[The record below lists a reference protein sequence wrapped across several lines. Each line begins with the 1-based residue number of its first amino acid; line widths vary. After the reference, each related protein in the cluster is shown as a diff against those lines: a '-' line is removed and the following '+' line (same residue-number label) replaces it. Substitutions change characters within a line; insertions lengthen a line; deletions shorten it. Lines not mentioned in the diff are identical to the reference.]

1 VSEGPDR
8 RRHPEIR
15 LPWSRSDRPVPR
27 LILRPLQEF
36 LETST
41 ASGVLLLIA
50 AVVALAWV
58 NSPWGSSYES
68 FWTTPAEIRI
78 GSWSVGEDLR
88 HWVNDGLMS
97 LFFLVVGLEIKREF
111 LTGELRD
118 PRAAALPV
126 ICALGGMV
134 VPAAI
139 YLAFNA
145 GGPGA
150 RGWGIPMATDIAFAL
165 GVLLLAARHGP
176 AGLKPFVL
184 TLAIVDDIGAI
195 LVIAAVYARGVDVG
209 WLLVVGVLCLV
220 MLACHRI
227 GVRATWVFVG
237 LGSLVWLAT
246 EGSGVHPAIVGV
258 LLGLLAPATPFQ
270 RPHVVSLEARRTAE
284 LTQDDPGPPDAD
296 AAHWLR
302 LADLSRESVSPL
314 GRTEHA
320 LLPWSSFVIVPL
332 FALANAG
339 VRLSGDQLISAA
351 TSRITIGVFLGLV
364 VGKLIGIA
372 GAAWL
377 GVSTGIARLPASVRF
392 PSLAGA
398 AAVAGIGFTV
408 SLLMAELAFDDPRLI
423 DDAKIGILAASVVA
437 GVLGWALL
445 RAAPAVGDGSRVED
459 PGDDRAPLGH

>member
-1 VSEGPDR
+1 MSEAPDR

-15 LPWSRSDRPVPR
+15 PPWSRSDRPVPR

-50 AVVALAWV
+50 AAMALAWV

-78 GSWSVGEDLR
+78 GPWSVGEDLR

-118 PRAAALPV
+118 RRAAALPV
-126 ICALGGMV
+126 ICAVGGMV

-150 RGWGIPMATDIAFAL
+150 GGWGIPMATDVAFAL
-165 GVLLLAARHGP
+165 GVLLLAARHAP

-195 LVIAAVYARGVDVG
+195 LVIAAFYARGVDVG
-209 WLLVVGVLCLV
+209 WLLVVAALTLL

-227 GVRATWVFVG
+227 GIRATWVFVG

-246 EGSGVHPAIVGV
+246 EGSGVHPAIAGV

-270 RPHVVSLEARRTAE
+270 RPRVVSAEARRTAE
-284 LTQDDPGPPDAD
+284 LTEDDPDPPDAD
-296 AAHWLR
+296 ATHWLR
-302 LADLSRESVSPL
+302 LADLSREAVSPL

-320 LLPWSSFVIVPL
+320 LLPWSSFVVVPL

-339 VRLSGDQLISAA
+339 VRLSGDELVSAA
-351 TSRITIGVFLGLV
+351 TSAITIGVFLGLV
-364 VGKLIGIA
+364 VGKLVGIA

-377 GVSTGIARLPASVRF
+377 GVSTGIARLPTSVRF
-392 PSLAGA
+392 PHLTGA

-408 SLLMAELAFDDPRLI
+408 SLLMAELAFDDPASI

-437 GVLGWALL
+437 GVLGWVLL
-445 RAAPAVGDGSRVED
+445 RTAPAASGSSRIAETDHDGPR
-459 PGDDRAPLGH
+459 GH